1 MIRQMTD
8 LVPPTTP
15 ANLAKSVLTRVRLPT
30 MAHGERGW
38 RLFVWLITLTTLVPY
53 AVMPL
58 SVHFGQNVN
67 ALLLASTLLN
77 FLGGHVHV
85 STTAFFYTDP
95 AMREH
100 FREHK
105 TRYVYAPIALILG
118 VGFLYMIT
126 PEPYNRYILLYH
138 FMWQTWHY
146 QRQNFGILAFVSTAT
161 AGAAGRVPVSRFEKL
176 TLDLAAVAGMLALIK
191 INALNAQTILAPFT
205 DAIFLVACLAYAAV
219 PFVIGAAV
227 LNEPRLLQNRL
238 RFGALVLFAAF
249 YLPSFIF
256 TDPISAVLG
265 YALGHGLQYLVF
277 MTYVGASRPRPLV
290 ALLALIG
297 LGIGG
302 GFLLTYM
309 TNAGSEPGALFK
321 FIFGMAVGTVMSHFV
336 IDAGVWKLR
345 HPFQRGYVRRA
356 FPFVFDRR
364 PTA

>member
-1 MIRQMTD
+1 MLGPMTD
-8 LVPPTTP
+8 LAPATP
-15 ANLAKSVLTRVRLPT
+15 IKRAFARLRLPT
-30 MAHGERGW
+30 VASGERGW
-38 RLFVWLITLTTLVPY
+38 RLFVWLIVVTTLVPY

-67 ALLLASTLLN
+67 ELLLASTLLN

-85 STTAFFYTDP
+85 STTAFFYSDP
-95 AMREH
+95 GMREH
-100 FREHK
+100 FRAHK
-105 TRYVYAPIALILG
+105 VRYVYAPIALILG

-146 QRQNFGILAFVSTAT
+146 QRQNFGILAFVSSAT
-161 AGAAGRVPVSRFEKL
+161 ASVSGRVPVSRFEKL
-176 TLDLAAVAGMLALIK
+176 ALDLAAVAGMLALIT
-191 INALNAQTILAPFT
+191 INALNAETILAPFT
-205 DAIFLVACLAYAAV
+205 DAIYLIACVAYAAV
-219 PFVIGAAV
+219 PVVIAIAV
-227 LNEPRLLQNRL
+227 FQEPRLLGNRL
-238 RFGALVLFAAF
+238 RIGALLLFSAF

-277 MTYVGASRPRPLV
+277 MTYVGASRPRPLL
-290 ALLALIG
+290 ALGALIG

-309 TNAGSEPGALFK
+309 TNAGSEPGALFR

-345 HPFQRGYVRRA
+345 HPFQRGYMRAA
-356 FPFVFDRR
+356 FPFIFDRR
-364 PTA
+364 PTS

>member
-1 MIRQMTD
+1 MTD
-8 LVPPTTP
+8 LAPATP
-15 ANLAKSVLTRVRLPT
+15 LKRAFARLRLPT
-30 MAHGERGW
+30 VASGERGW
-38 RLFVWLITLTTLVPY
+38 RLFVWLIVATTLVPY

-58 SVHFGQNVN
+58 SAHFGQNVYG
-67 ALLLASTLLN
+67 LLLASTLLN

-100 FREHK
+100 FRTHK
-105 TRYVYAPIALILG
+105 VRYVYVPIALILG

-146 QRQNFGILAFVSTAT
+146 QRQNFGILAFVSSAT
-161 AGAAGRVPVSRFEKL
+161 DRVPVSRFEKL
-176 TLDLAAVAGMLALIK
+176 ALDLAAVAGMLALIK

-205 DAIFLVACLAYAAV
+205 DAIFLIACLAYAAV
-219 PFVIGAAV
+219 PFAIGAAV
-227 LNEPRLLQNRL
+227 FKEPRLLGNRL
-238 RFGALVLFAAF
+238 RIGALVLFSAF
-249 YLPSFIF
+249 YIPSFIF

-277 MTYVGASRPRPLV
+277 MTYVGASRPRPLL
-290 ALLALIG
+290 ALGTLIG
-297 LGIGG
+297 LGICG

-356 FPFVFDRR
+356 FPFIFERR

>member
-1 MIRQMTD
+1 MLGAMTD
-8 LVPPTTP
+8 LAPATP
-15 ANLAKSVLTRVRLPT
+15 LKRAFARLRLPT
-30 MAHGERGW
+30 VASGERGW
-38 RLFVWLITLTTLVPY
+38 RLFVWLIVVTTLVPY

-58 SVHFGQNVN
+58 SVHFGQNVYG
-67 ALLLASTLLN
+67 LLLASTLLN

-100 FREHK
+100 FRAHK
-105 TRYVYAPIALILG
+105 IRYFYAPIALILG
-118 VGFLYMIT
+118 VGLAYMIA
-126 PEPYNRYILLYH
+126 PEPYGRYILLYH

-146 QRQNFGILAFVSTAT
+146 QRQNFGILAFVSSAT
-161 AGAAGRVPVSRFEKL
+161 ANAAGRVPVSRFEKL
-176 TLDLAAVAGMLALIK
+176 ALDLAAVAGMLALIK

-205 DAIFLVACLAYAAV
+205 DAIYLIACLAYAAV
-219 PFVIGAAV
+219 PFVIAAAV
-227 LNEPRLLQNRL
+227 FKEPRLLGNRL
-238 RFGALVLFAAF
+238 RIGALVLFSAF
-249 YLPSFIF
+249 YIPSFIF

-277 MTYVGASRPRPLV
+277 MTYVGVSRPRPLLAV
-290 ALLALIG
+290 GALIG

-309 TNAGSEPGALFK
+309 TNAGGEPGALFK

-356 FPFVFDRR
+356 FPFVFERR

>member
-1 MIRQMTD
+1 MTD
-8 LVPPTTP
+8 LVPTT
-15 ANLAKSVLTRVRLPT
+15 LAKSVLARLRMPT
-30 MAHGERGW
+30 MAGGAQSW
-38 RLFVWLITLTTLVPY
+38 RLFLWLIALTTLIPY

-67 ALLLASTLLN
+67 EHLLASALLN

-100 FREHK
+100 FRAHK
-105 TRYVYAPIALILG
+105 VRYVYAPIALILG
-118 VGFLYMIT
+118 VGALYMIT

-146 QRQNFGILAFVSTAT
+146 QRQNFGVLAFVSSAT
-161 AGAAGRVPVSRFEKL
+161 DRVPVSRFEKL
-176 TLDLAAVAGMLALIK
+176 ALDLAAVAGMLALIK

-227 LNEPRLLQNRL
+227 FKEPRLLGNKL
-238 RFGALVLFAAF
+238 RIGALVLFSAF
-249 YLPSFIF
+249 YIPSFIF

-277 MTYVGASRPRPLV
+277 MTYVGASRPRPL
-290 ALLALIG
+290 LAVGAVIA